1 MNINGKPK
9 QQTAFHSL
17 TPDRIITLV
26 EKALGKRL
34 TNLCR
39 PLISY
44 INRVYELE
52 AEDGSGLIVKFYR
65 PGRWSQAGL
74 QDEHDFLLE
83 LGAREIPVVTPLMLQ
98 DDASLGSYENI
109 YF

>member
-26 EKALGKRL
+26 EQGLDKRC

-52 AEDGSGLIVKFYR
+52 AEDGSGLVAKFYR
-65 PGRWSQAGL
+65 PGRWSFDGL
-74 QDEHDFLLE
+74 QDE
-83 LGAREIPVVTPLMLQ
+83 
-98 DDASLGSYENI
+98 
-109 YF
+109 

>member
-1 MNINGKPK
+1 MNISGKPK
-9 QQTAFHSL
+9 QETAFHCL

-26 EKALGKRL
+26 EKGLDRRC

-44 INRVYELE
+44 INRVCELE
-52 AEDGSGLIVKFYR
+52 AEDGSGLVVKFYR

-83 LGAREIPVVTPLMLQ
+83 LAGQEM
-98 DDASLGSYENI
+98 
-109 YF
+109 

>member
-1 MNINGKPK
+1 MNINGKEK

-17 TPDRIITLV
+17 TPDRIINLV
-26 EKALGKRL
+26 EKALERRC

-52 AEDGSGLIVKFYR
+52 AEDGSGLIAKFYR
-65 PGRWSQAGL
+65 PGRWSQDGL

-83 LGAREIPVVTPLMLQ
+83 LAGQEIPVVAPLLLQ
-98 DDASLGSYENI
+98 DGSSLESHENI
-109 YF
+109 H